1 MEREQE
7 IVKLTCP
14 ICGHIHMAPIV
25 PVVDTEQDQETW
37 QSFRKGG
44 LFRFD
49 CPGCGYPLELSY
61 SFLCQ
66 DSAIRQYIYLS
77 REEPSESCGFQGIV
91 RRAEKLAKG
100 EYLRRS
106 PPNSLYCG

>member
-7 IVKLTCP
+7 IMKLTCP

-77 REEPSESCGFQGIV
+77 REEPSESCGF
-91 RRAEKLAKG
+91 
-100 EYLRRS
+100 
-106 PPNSLYCG
+106 